1 MSDVRQLS
9 PSSLQTLDD
18 LDEKNKEAGG
28 WGGERE
34 RERKN
39 IDRKRVM
46 FLNRE
51 KQNKRIE
58 CERKQILEPRSL
70 ILVPPV
76 ITSIVTMEKL

>member
-1 MSDVRQLS
+1 MLGSCLQALSKLWMTWMKKIKRQ
-9 PSSLQTLDD
+9 
-18 LDEKNKEAGG
+18 GVG
-28 WGGERE
+28 GGERE